1 MRRAA
6 PLLLLAA
13 SLLLGAC
20 GGARDHV
27 EPPAELVTF
36 SVSFKPQR
44 LWSRDIS
51 DSDNRRRLA
60 FRPWL
65 GDAAIFV
72 AEPGGRVSALKR
84 DNGILIWQRELGL
97 SLSAGVGGDN
107 DKVYVASEDGELIAL
122 SAADGSEAWRAQ
134 LSTEVLAPP
143 ASAFDVVVARS
154 VDGRISALDAENGI
168 ELWSINRKVPSL
180 TLRGNSPPQ
189 MVTGGVLLGLDS
201 GRLLALALDSGRVAW
216 EARLGIA
223 EGRSE
228 IERLNDADAAVA
240 TDRQYIYAANYQG
253 VVARVDPRNG
263 ELLWRREI
271 STVRRLREADGQLYV
286 TDERGHVWAL
296 DSDSGATLWKQDK
309 LTARYVTGATPHGG
323 YLVVGDLRG
332 YLHWLE
338 RSDGRFAARFQ
349 HGGHRILGEPVVADD
364 NTLYVQDASG
374 RLSAYRLPSGS
385 E

>member
-1 MRRAA
+1 MRRLA

-13 SLLLGAC
+13 SVLLGAC
-20 GGARDHV
+20 GGAKDHV

-36 SVSFKPQR
+36 HASVKPQR

-65 GDAAIFV
+65 GDAAVFA
-72 AEPGGRVSALKR
+72 AEPGGRVSALAR
-84 DNGILIWQRELGL
+84 DNGRLLWQRELGL
-97 SLSAGVGGDN
+97 ALSAGVGGDN
-107 DKVYVASEDGELIAL
+107 SRVYVASEDGVLLAL
-122 SAADGSEAWRAQ
+122 SVADGSEIWRAQ

-143 ASAFDVVVARS
+143 AAAFDVVVARS
-154 VDGRISALDAENGI
+154 IDGRISALDAENGI
-168 ELWSINRKVPSL
+168 ELWSVSRKVPTL
-180 TLRGNSPPQ
+180 TLRGNAPPQ

-201 GRLLALALDSGRVAW
+201 GRLLALSLDSGRVAW
-216 EARLGIA
+216 EARLGSA

-228 IERLNDADAAVA
+228 IERLADADAAVA
-240 TDRQYIYAANYQG
+240 TDRLYIYAANYQG

-271 STVRRLREADGQLYV
+271 STVRRLSESDGQLLA
-286 TDERGHVWAL
+286 TDEFGHVWSL
-296 DSDSGATLWKQDK
+296 DTDNGATLWKQDK
-309 LTARYVTGATPHGG
+309 LTARYVTGATPHGEH
-323 YLVVGDLRG
+323 LVVGDLQG
-332 YLHWLE
+332 YLHWLV

-349 HGGHRILGEPVVADD
+349 HSGHRILATPVAGGD
-364 NTLYVQDASG
+364 TLFVQDAKG
-374 RLSAYRLPSGS
+374 RLSAYRLPDGT